1 MPSAYAGHA
10 RKLIKFAA
18 CRPAACRRLR
28 EAVRPERFPRACEWE
43 IVEGRGPASQVL
55 RLFPPNSRGKRS
67 GRTGSRL
74 NLTALGKR
82 VPSGR
87 LCPAGVTRDA
97 RRGLPQVPAAVGA
110 NRFGARPGTAR
121 AVAVLREARAA
132 RSGPTAAPPA
142 WPRWHPGERAR
153 PHSPPATPACRAP
166 RPLRNRAST
175 ASGSRSRPGSPT
187 PGTHV
192 ALPGR

>member
-18 CRPAACRRLR
+18 CRPAACRRLQ

-82 VPSGR
+82 FPSGR
-87 LCPAGVTRDA
+87 LCPGGVPRDTRRA
-97 RRGLPQVPAAVGA
+97 LPQDRAAVGA
-110 NRFGARPGTAR
+110 NRFWGVAQHCARRGRATRGSRCPIGA
-121 AVAVLREARAA
+121 
-132 RSGPTAAPPA
+132 TAAPPA

-153 PHSPPATPACRAP
+153 PRSPPATPACRAP
-166 RPLRNRAST
+166 PPLRNRAST
-175 ASGSRSRPGSPT
+175 ASSSRFRP
-187 PGTHV
+187 
-192 ALPGR
+192 R